1 MTASAPRPAIICLV
15 AAAALSGCAQ
25 RTESPRWG
33 LVESNTRQPP
43 PPEPVYRPQIYGA
56 GHGHVEYRGGR
67 DPITGRAPGSYAER
81 SGERTVRVLPGDTL
95 HGIARR
101 HGVSVED
108 LMRSNRLT
116 STTIHPGQQLAL
128 PAR

>member
-1 MTASAPRPAIICLV
+1 MTVTAPRPAIICLL

-33 LVESNTRQPP
+33 LVESNTRQPL
-43 PPEPVYRPQIYGA
+43 PPEPVYRPQSYGS
-56 GHGHVEYRGGR
+56 GHVEYRGGR
-67 DPITGRAPGSYAER
+67 DPITGRAPGSYAEH
-81 SGERTVRVLPGDTL
+81 SRTVRVLPGDTL

-128 PAR
+128 PAH